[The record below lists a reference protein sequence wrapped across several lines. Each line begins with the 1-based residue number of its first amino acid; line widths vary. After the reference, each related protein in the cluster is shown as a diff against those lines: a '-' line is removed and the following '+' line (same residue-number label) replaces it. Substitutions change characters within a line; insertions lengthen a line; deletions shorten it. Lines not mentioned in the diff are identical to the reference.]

1 MVRGHE
7 SGAESASASCRIQ
20 QQMAL
25 SDVVP
30 FFRAW
35 VADPKRVAS
44 ITPSGPR
51 LAELLTREITPDLGP
66 VLELGAGTGVVT
78 RALLAR
84 GVREADLTLVE
95 YGSEF
100 TRTLE
105 RRFPEARVLCRDAA
119 RLGRLDLYP
128 GAAAGAIVSG
138 LPLLAMTPR
147 QIIGILSGAFT
158 HLKPGGIFYQFTYV
172 PRCPISRRI
181 LDRLDLESTRVGR
194 TFLNI
199 PPATVY
205 RITRRM
211 PAGVL
216 AAPM

>member
-1 MVRGHE
+1 
-7 SGAESASASCRIQ
+7 
-20 QQMAL
+20 MAL

-51 LAELLTREITPDLGP
+51 LAELLTCEITPDIGP
-66 VLELGAGTGVVT
+66 ILELGAGTGVVT

-84 GVREADLTLVE
+84 GVRESDLTLVE

-105 RRFPEARVLCRDAA
+105 RRFPDARVLCRDAA
-119 RLGRLDLYP
+119 RLGQLDLYP

-158 HLKPGGIFYQFTYV
+158 HLRPGGTFYQFTYV
-172 PRCPISRRI
+172 PRCPIPRPI
-181 LDRLDLESTRVGR
+181 LDRLGLKSTRVGR

-205 RITRRM
+205 RITRRT
-211 PAGVL
+211 PPKFL
-216 AAPM
+216 AASA

>member
-1 MVRGHE
+1 
-7 SGAESASASCRIQ
+7 
-20 QQMAL
+20 MAL

-51 LAELLTREITPDLGP
+51 LAELLTREITAETGP
-66 VLELGAGTGVVT
+66 ILELGAGTGVVT

-84 GVREADLTLVE
+84 GVRESDLTLVE

-105 RRFPEARVLCRDAA
+105 RRFPHARVLCSDAV
-119 RLGRLDLYP
+119 RLGQVDLYP
-128 GAAAGAIVSG
+128 GDAAGAVVSG

-147 QIIGILSGAFT
+147 QIIGILSGAFA
-158 HLKPGGIFYQFTYV
+158 HLRPGGTFYQFTYV
-172 PRCPISRRI
+172 PRCPIPRPI
-181 LDRLDLESTRVGR
+181 LDRLGLKSTRVGR

-205 RITRRM
+205 RITRRT
-211 PAGVL
+211 PPKFH
-216 AAPM
+216 AAAV

>member
-1 MVRGHE
+1 
-7 SGAESASASCRIQ
+7 
-20 QQMAL
+20 MAL

-51 LAELLTREITPDLGP
+51 LAELLTREITPETGP
-66 VLELGAGTGVVT
+66 ILELGAGTGVVT
-78 RALLAR
+78 RALLTR
-84 GVREADLTLVE
+84 GVPESELTLIE
-95 YGSEF
+95 YGREF

-105 RRFPEARVLCRDAA
+105 RRFPDARVLCQDAA
-119 RLGRLDLYP
+119 RLGHLDLYP
-128 GAAAGAIVSG
+128 DAAAGAVVSG

-147 QIIGILSGAFT
+147 QIIGILNGAFV
-158 HLKPGGIFYQFTYV
+158 HLRPGGTFYQFTYL
-172 PRCPISRRI
+172 PRCPIPQRI
-181 LDRLDLESTRVGR
+181 LDRLGLKSTRVGR

-211 PAGVL
+211 PPKFH
-216 AAPM
+216 AAPV

>member
-1 MVRGHE
+1 
-7 SGAESASASCRIQ
+7 
-20 QQMAL
+20 MAL
-25 SDVVP
+25 SDAAA

-51 LAELLTREITPDLGP
+51 LAKLLTREITPETGP

-78 RALLAR
+78 RALLTR
-84 GVREADLTLVE
+84 GVRERDLTLVE
-95 YGSEF
+95 YGDQF
-100 TRTLE
+100 ARTLE
-105 RRFPEARVLCRDAA
+105 RRFPEARTLCRDAA

-128 GAAAGAIVSG
+128 GATAGAVVSG

-147 QIIGILSGAFT
+147 QIVGILSGSFA
-158 HLKPGGIFYQFTYV
+158 HLRPGGTFYQFTYL
-172 PRCPISRRI
+172 PRCPIPKSI
-181 LDRLDLESTRVGR
+181 LDRLGLESTRIGR

-205 RITRRM
+205 RIARRS
-211 PAGVL
+211 
-216 AAPM
+216 AAPA

>member
-1 MVRGHE
+1 
-7 SGAESASASCRIQ
+7 
-20 QQMAL
+20 MAL

-51 LAELLTREITPDLGP
+51 LAELLTREITAETGP
-66 VLELGAGTGVVT
+66 ILELGAGTGVVT

-84 GVREADLTLVE
+84 GVRESDLTLIE

-105 RRFPEARVLCRDAA
+105 RRFPQARVLCSDAA
-119 RLGRLDLYP
+119 RLGQLDLYP
-128 GAAAGAIVSG
+128 DDAAGAVVSG

-147 QIIGILSGAFT
+147 QIIGILSGAFAQ
-158 HLKPGGIFYQFTYV
+158 LRPGGTFYQFTYV
-172 PRCPISRRI
+172 PRCPIPRPI
-181 LDRLDLESTRVGR
+181 LDRLGLKSTRVGR

-205 RITRRM
+205 RITRRT
-211 PAGVL
+211 PPKFYGTSA
-216 AAPM
+216 